1 MNKLKNLLPYW
12 PSALSWVLSLAAAA
26 VGWLQVERSAGQENY
41 VLLALAPQ
49 YLLLGVLTI
58 FSVHLLVYALCGRRH
73 IATAAGGLIVT
84 VYALVNYYVKMLH
97 GTAIMALDIANI
109 ATAVDAYSRQ
119 YAIPMVE
126 KINAAT
132 DIAKRKIVAADLLPY
147 KVGSAYRAIEIQKNS
162 AAIHVHSELLSS
174 SKNSLNSPSDS
185 GEREFSFLSSSSAA
199 FASGKRGSAYM
210 ERIKYSSA
218 APISPSFCEQH
229 AIL

>member
-97 GTAIMALDIANI
+97 GTAILAFDIANA
-109 ATAVDAYSRQ
+109 ATAADVAGSY
-119 YAIPMVE
+119 
-126 KINAAT
+126 
-132 DIAKRKIVAADLLPY
+132 DIAPDPTSIKIALCYLPVLAAAVVQWLLYRKSRVSGPAPRGKKAASHPHRLLRPVFVFCVFLRILRPLVRHAPGYRHTGQSGCVLLPGLRVY
-147 KVGSAYRAIEIQKNS
+147 LVPG
-162 AAIHVHSELLSS
+162 
-174 SKNSLNSPSDS
+174 
-185 GEREFSFLSSSSAA
+185 FLVP
-199 FASGKRGSAYM
+199 AS
-210 ERIKYSSA
+210 
-218 APISPSFCEQH
+218 
-229 AIL
+229 